1 MKIEFTGEPVI
12 ITDVLLL
19 NIIKDLF
26 KIINESIGIWIILF
40 FVLTILFGFFIFV
53 IIMCSKEYINNKVSG
68 KIENIIC
75 IISLALLLLLCIPNY
90 HINNFILNNI
100 YDKNKIVD
108 YNLQS
113 WTNYLYYINNGI
125 IGGTYGKYLESIE
138 YKPNNYKEN
147 LVKEIIDN
155 QDSKKTNEDDWGKP
169 NIIMILAE
177 SFYDIQNTGLI
188 EFNKELTSNF
198 DRIKSNSTSINLLS
212 PCYGGITANVE
223 FEVMTGSNISNY
235 PNGTIP
241 YMYKYSNANNNY
253 PSIIKELNNNGYY
266 TAYLT
271 PTYPYFFNR
280 KNVYDSMGIDE
291 FISTD
296 ELDYIQYVQN
306 TISD

>member
-1 MKIEFTGEPVI
+1 MNKLKAIFNHNIFKVIIVSIILNVIMQLYVFELGYIYIYIIDNLKTFVFSIIFLSLLIYSLNLFTRKYNISITIISIFIFIIGIVNKLKIEFTGEPVI

-113 WTNYLYYINNGI
+113 WTNYLYYINNGYLWKI
-125 IGGTYGKYLESIE
+125 FRKY
-138 YKPNNYKEN
+138 
-147 LVKEIIDN
+147 
-155 QDSKKTNEDDWGKP
+155 
-169 NIIMILAE
+169 
-177 SFYDIQNTGLI
+177 
-188 EFNKELTSNF
+188 
-198 DRIKSNSTSINLLS
+198 
-212 PCYGGITANVE
+212 
-223 FEVMTGSNISNY
+223 
-235 PNGTIP
+235 
-241 YMYKYSNANNNY
+241 
-253 PSIIKELNNNGYY
+253 
-266 TAYLT
+266 
-271 PTYPYFFNR
+271 
-280 KNVYDSMGIDE
+280 
-291 FISTD
+291 
-296 ELDYIQYVQN
+296 
-306 TISD
+306 